1 MILLA
6 AISFLI
12 LASAAVAITRRN
24 LIHAA
29 LWLVVSWFGVALFF
43 LWAGAQFIGFVQVLV
58 YVGAVSMIML
68 FAMLLTRQ
76 GRVPVEMLTLKAEKR
91 IASGVLLVSAV
102 FGVIAGCILGTDFPV
117 TEASAASSVT
127 LVRIGE
133 SLMNDHAVALL
144 AMGALLTVALIGA
157 VYIASSGEEDA
168 S

>member
-6 AISFLI
+6 VITFLI

-29 LWLVVSWFGVALFF
+29 LWLVVSWFGVALFY
-43 LWAGAQFIGFVQVLV
+43 LWAGAQFIGFVQVIV

-91 IASGVLLVSAV
+91 IASGVLLVSAI
-102 FGVIAGCILGTDFPV
+102 FGVIAGCILTSEFSG

-133 SLMNDHAVALL
+133 SMMNDHAVALL
-144 AMGALLTVALIGA
+144 AMGALLTLALIGA

>member
-6 AISFLI
+6 AIAFLI

-29 LWLVVSWFGVALFF
+29 LWLVVSWFGVALFY
-43 LWAGAQFIGFVQVLV
+43 LWAGAQFIGFVQVVV

-76 GRVPVEMLTLKAEKR
+76 GRVPVEMRTLRTEKR
-91 IASGVLLVSAV
+91 FASGFILVCAV
-102 FGVIAGCILGTDFPV
+102 FGVIVGCILTVDFPGA
-117 TEASAASSVT
+117 EASVASSVT

-133 SLMNDHAVALL
+133 SMMNDHAVALL
-144 AMGALLTVALIGA
+144 AMGALLTLALIGA

>member
-6 AISFLI
+6 AITFLI

-29 LWLVVSWFGVALFF
+29 LWLVVSWFGVALFY

-91 IASGVLLVSAV
+91 IASGVLLVSAI
-102 FGVIAGCILGTDFPV
+102 FGVIAGSILGTNLPASD
-117 TEASAASSVT
+117 ASAASSVT
-127 LVRIGE
+127 LVRMGE
-133 SLMNDHAVALL
+133 SMMNDHAVALL
-144 AMGALLTVALIGA
+144 VAGALLTIALIGA

>member
-6 AISFLI
+6 AIAFLI
-12 LASAAVAITRRN
+12 LASAAVAVTRRN

-76 GRVPVEMLTLKAEKR
+76 GRVPVEMLTLRAEKR
-91 IASGVLLVSAV
+91 IASGVLIVATV
-102 FGVIAGCILGTDFPV
+102 FGVIAGSILGTDLPGEG
-117 TEASAASSVT
+117 TSGATLVT
-127 LVRIGE
+127 LDRIGF

-144 AMGALLTVALIGA
+144 TIGALLTVALIGA
-157 VYIASSGEEDA
+157 VYIASEDREDA